1 MSYRCH
7 SANVC
12 SVCWV
17 SIAETTFES
26 SGLVKAFPNLDDD
39 DDLPNDTIAMH
50 MTPDGTK
57 WWLAGQDGEIRE
69 VRKRRL

>member
-50 MTPDGTK
+50 MTPDGT
-57 WWLAGQDGEIRE
+57 
-69 VRKRRL
+69 